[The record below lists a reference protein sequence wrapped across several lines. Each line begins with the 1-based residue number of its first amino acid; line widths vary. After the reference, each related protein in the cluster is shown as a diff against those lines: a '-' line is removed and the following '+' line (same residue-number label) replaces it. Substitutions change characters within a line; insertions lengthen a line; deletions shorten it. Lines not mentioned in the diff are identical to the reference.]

1 MLFAMEDSLNRLKAK
16 LASSRKQR
24 DQIQQKVLKDRS
36 EVAQREA
43 ELARLQADFYAAR
56 SHLQE
61 QEETFSRFDETV
73 RESEVAYNKLV
84 SNTEKLLSALEQETA
99 QMSKFMR

>member
-1 MLFAMEDSLNRLKAK
+1 MEDSLGRLKAK

-36 EVAQREA
+36 EVAAREA
-43 ELARLQADFYAAR
+43 ELARMQSDFYGAKAR
-56 SHLQE
+56 LQE
-61 QEETFSRFDETV
+61 QEETLRRFDETV

-84 SNTEKLLSALEQETA
+84 SNTEKLLSALDQETA
-99 QMSKFMR
+99 QLSKFMK